1 VNRDKLYLFPKTI
14 FKSKRTDIANLIL
27 GLAKGNKE
35 ALIEYQKNKEERL
48 QAAEEESSEFEEISD
63 ENFEEYL
70 QNEFG
75 IDKLDNYDAG
85 TQDRLKMNYFCQRH
99 DQKLAG
105 TVENSNMA

>member
-1 VNRDKLYLFPKTI
+1 MNRDKLYLFPKTI
-14 FKSKRTDIANLIL
+14 FKAKRADIANLIL
-27 GLAKGNKE
+27 NLAKGNKQ
-35 ALIEYQKNKEERL
+35 ALTEYRKTKEERL
-48 QAAEEESSEFEEISD
+48 QAAQEESSAFDEISD

-75 IDKLDNYDAG
+75 IDKIDNYDAG

-105 TVENSNMA
+105 TAENSNMV